1 VKSILIGLN
10 GLSAGRLGVKFGTS
24 QRAFMTF
31 RLLDLDGVASYLH
44 LTPADIEQRVKNREI
59 PFEKRG
65 DRVVFRKSEIDAWA
79 SQRILGLPG
88 RRLADYHQ
96 KSTRHARK
104 MLTPETIL
112 PEMLRSGAVASA
124 MTSKTRAS
132 VLRDLV
138 ALAEKT
144 GNLADSKTLLASLE
158 AREELC
164 STAVPGGFA
173 LPHPRSHEPY
183 LFETSFIVVGRPVQ
197 EIHFGAPDGQPTHL
211 FFLLCCQD
219 DRLHLHTL
227 ARLCLIALKTK
238 VLDQLRDAP
247 DAGTMRNAIIAAEQE
262 ILADRK
268 TVS

>member
-1 VKSILIGLN
+1 MPFQLLN
-10 GLSAGRLGVKFGTS
+10 
-24 QRAFMTF
+24 
-31 RLLDLDGVASYLH
+31 LDGVANYLH
-44 LTPADIEQRVKNREI
+44 LTTADIEQRVKDREI

-65 DRVVFRKSEIDAWA
+65 DRIVFRKSEIDEWA

-88 RRLADYHQ
+88 QRLAVYHQ
-96 KSTRHARK
+96 KSTLHTRK
-104 MLTPETIL
+104 IL
-112 PEMLRSGAVASA
+112 PQETMLPDLLQSGATDSA
-124 MTSKTRAS
+124 MTSKTKAS

-144 GNLADSKTLLASLE
+144 GNLGDPKALLASLA

-183 LFETSFIVVGRPVQ
+183 LFETSFIVVGRPIQ

-211 FFLLCCQD
+211 FFLICCQN

-227 ARLCLIALKTK
+227 GRLCLLAQKTK
-238 VLDQLRDAP
+238 LLDQLREAP
-247 DAGTMRNAIIAAEQE
+247 DAETMRNLMIAAEQE
-262 ILADRK
+262 ILANQKRG
-268 TVS
+268 

>member
-1 VKSILIGLN
+1 
-10 GLSAGRLGVKFGTS
+10 
-24 QRAFMTF
+24 MPF
-31 RLLDLDGVASYLH
+31 RLLDLEEVANYLH

-65 DRVVFRKSEIDAWA
+65 DRIVFRKAEIDAWA

-88 RRLADYHQ
+88 QRLADYHQ
-96 KSTRHARK
+96 ETTRFTRK
-104 MLTPETIL
+104 LLPQAAIL
-112 PEMLRSGAVASA
+112 PEMLQSGAVASA
-124 MTSKTRAS
+124 MTSKTKAS

-144 GNLADSKTLLASLE
+144 GCLSDPKALLASLE

-164 STAVPGGFA
+164 STALPGGLA
-173 LPHPRSHEPY
+173 LPHPRSHDPY

-211 FFLLCCQD
+211 FFLICCQD

-227 ARLCLIALKTK
+227 ARLCLIVQKTK
-238 VLDQLRDAP
+238 LLDRLREAP
-247 DAGTMRNAIIAAEQE
+247 DAGTMRDSIIAAEQE
-262 ILADRK
+262 ILAGRK

>member
-1 VKSILIGLN
+1 
-10 GLSAGRLGVKFGTS
+10 
-24 QRAFMTF
+24 
-31 RLLDLDGVASYLH
+31 VANYLH
-44 LTPADIEQRVKNREI
+44 LTPADIEERVKNREI

-65 DRVVFRKSEIDAWA
+65 DRIVFRKAEIDAWA
-79 SQRILGLPG
+79 SQRILGSTGQQLT
-88 RRLADYHQ
+88 DYHEET
-96 KSTRHARK
+96 TRFTRK
-104 MLTPETIL
+104 ILPQAVIL
-112 PEMLRSGAVASA
+112 PEMLQSGAVASA
-124 MTSKTRAS
+124 MTSKTKAS

-144 GNLADSKTLLASLE
+144 GNLSDAKTLLASLE

-164 STAVPGGFA
+164 STALPGGLA

-227 ARLCLIALKTK
+227 ARLCLIAQKTK
-238 VLDQLRDAP
+238 LLDQLCDAP
-247 DAGTMRNAIIAAEQE
+247 DAQTMRDFLIAAEQE
-262 ILADRK
+262 VLAGRK